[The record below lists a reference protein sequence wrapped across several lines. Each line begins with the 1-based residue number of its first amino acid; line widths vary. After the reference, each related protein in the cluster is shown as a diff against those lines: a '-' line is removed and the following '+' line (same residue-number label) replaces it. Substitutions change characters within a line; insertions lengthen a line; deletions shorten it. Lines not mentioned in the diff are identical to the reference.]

1 MKSAVLASSCTGVN
15 GFDAFL
21 IPRRHAE
28 SGDVASTVPGITTN
42 ILCQLS
48 VAAKSTKLADRPR
61 QKKQKTTANTLF
73 LVCRRAKGR
82 EGKGRGREFFL
93 GKCIY
98 IFSL

>member
-48 VAAKSTKLADRPR
+48 VAAKNTKLADRPR
-61 QKKQKTTANTLF
+61 PKNKTKNCEHIISTLQ
-73 LVCRRAKGR
+73 
-82 EGKGRGREFFL
+82 E
-93 GKCIY
+93 
-98 IFSL
+98 S